1 MESSRKTPPRGDDNP
16 TIKRPIDSNYAWKSR
31 FMGVLFVSMIHT
43 DVEENLMKN
52 KTITLKHAVLVLF
65 EEQLR
70 SGGVT

>member
-1 MESSRKTPPRGDDNP
+1 
-16 TIKRPIDSNYAWKSR
+16 
-31 FMGVLFVSMIHT
+31 MGVLFVSMIYT